1 MPVRSLNSRVL
12 KWPDAEAVVTAFG
25 AWAAD
30 AARSRTDVV
39 RIGYFGSY
47 ARGDW
52 GDWGDWGVG
61 SDLDVVIVLE
71 RTDLPF
77 ERRSVEWDLA
87 DLPVPADV
95 LVYTEDEW
103 GRMEAEL
110 GFVRTA
116 AREAVWVY
124 VKD

>member
-1 MPVRSLNSRVL
+1 MPVRSFDSRVL
-12 KWPDAEAVVTAFG
+12 RWPDAEAVVTAFG

-52 GDWGDWGVG
+52 GVG
-61 SDLDVVIVLE
+61 SDLDVVIVIE

-77 ERRSVEWDLA
+77 ERRAVEWDLA
-87 DLPVPADV
+87 GLPVPADV
-95 LVYTEDEW
+95 LVYTEAEW
-103 GRMEAEL
+103 CRMGAEP
-110 GFVRTA
+110 GFIRTA